1 MDMLKRLLNVITI
14 VFVLI
19 LPIIIMD
26 FIQFKN
32 SGPRL
37 LDQDI
42 YQMLFVLDI
51 AMFVGILVFN
61 YIVFKKITLWH
72 KQ

>member
-72 KQ
+72 K

>member
-14 VFVLI
+14 VFVITLATTIVWFVANIYSGRDRIWEGVEELI
-19 LPIIIMD
+19 
-26 FIQFKN
+26 
-32 SGPRL
+32 S
-37 LDQDI
+37 
-42 YQMLFVLDI
+42 LDI

-72 KQ
+72 K

>member
-1 MDMLKRLLNVITI
+1 MLKRLLNVITI